1 MGCGGVRLIRSE
13 IVVGVGATV
22 RRTWVASESVPVLT
36 DQRSTPQRAKRDGGT
51 AVTTATTIAM
61 GRNLLWNSRILAS
74 LDSVR
79 NEELCYWPVALQ
91 AISKFCFSFRKTAR
105 EPPAIVALVEIVV
118 AFRKVP
124 AWTPRQQNG
133 KLIEFCLE
141 PKKSA

>member
-51 AVTTATTIAM
+51 VVTTATAIAM

-79 NEELCYWPVALQ
+79 NEGLCYWPVALQ

-118 AFRKVP
+118 AALEG
-124 AWTPRQQNG
+124 AWLYKERRRC
-133 KLIEFCLE
+133 KLAGNFG
-141 PKKSA
+141 

>member
-1 MGCGGVRLIRSE
+1 MGCGGVTLIRSE

-36 DQRSTPQRAKRDGGT
+36 DQRSTAQRAKRDGGT
-51 AVTTATTIAM
+51 TATAIAM

-79 NEELCYWPVALQ
+79 NEGLCYWPVALQ

-118 AFRKVP
+118 AALEG
-124 AWTPRQQNG
+124 AWLYKRRGDDASSRSKTNA
-133 KLIEFCLE
+133 
-141 PKKSA
+141 KSAAQIS

>member
-1 MGCGGVRLIRSE
+1 MGCGGVTLIRSE

-51 AVTTATTIAM
+51 AVTTATAIAM

-79 NEELCYWPVALQ
+79 NEGLCYWPVALQ

-105 EPPAIVALVEIVV
+105 EPPAIVACGSARGSSLSGFCTW
-118 AFRKVP
+118 AFGKARRP
-124 AWTPRQQNG
+124 RPRQ
-133 KLIEFCLE
+133 LA
-141 PKKSA
+141 PPS